1 MGSSEGEIEV
11 PDPVPLRSGR
21 ISTTR
26 HLTLYTIQILFIL
39 YVLLPGVK
47 EKKEKRKEN
56 KIVCLRTGMAYSSW
70 PVSRRTGEPAEPDES
85 DTRILRT
92 KKKKKKES
100 EDAEGRTNGDSSAA
114 RREIDHHRRVLPKC
128 VSKEIFKISD
138 AFVGRLTPSISG
150 VEIDL
155 PRLRVLPLDR

>member
-1 MGSSEGEIEV
+1 M
-11 PDPVPLRSGR
+11 
-21 ISTTR
+21 T
-26 HLTLYTIQILFIL
+26 
-39 YVLLPGVK
+39 
-47 EKKEKRKEN
+47 
-56 KIVCLRTGMAYSSW
+56 YSSW

-92 KKKKKKES
+92 KKKRKKKES
-100 EDAEGRTNGDSSAA
+100 EDAKGRTNGDSSAA
-114 RREIDHHRRVLPKC
+114 GREIDHHRRVPPKC

-155 PRLRVLPLDR
+155 LRLGVLPLDR